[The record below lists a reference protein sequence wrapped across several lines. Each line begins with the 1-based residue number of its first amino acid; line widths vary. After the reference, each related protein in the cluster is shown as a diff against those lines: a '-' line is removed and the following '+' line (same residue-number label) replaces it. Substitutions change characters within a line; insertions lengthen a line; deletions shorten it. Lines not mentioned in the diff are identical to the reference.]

1 MESQNSS
8 DDLLENIAKLQKDY
22 YSKNQKN
29 MFFKKSQKNDCA
41 NMISSQMDIQLL
53 FQNTLFVLP
62 HKKII
67 FFDYTVFKTY
77 MFPELFESFLDYAF
91 QLTHGWIQDIDQYEL
106 YVNINTFSVS
116 ALERYRKLIELVFQR
131 YPPSSVETM
140 KMSKMRVFYTPH
152 MIEQIMQIMSP
163 FISHMRDRMVFYSKS
178 ESADILNQLQQGV

>member
-1 MESQNSS
+1 
-8 DDLLENIAKLQKDY
+8 
-22 YSKNQKN
+22 
-29 MFFKKSQKNDCA
+29 
-41 NMISSQMDIQLL
+41 
-53 FQNTLFVLP
+53 
-62 HKKII
+62 
-67 FFDYTVFKTY
+67 
-77 MFPELFESFLDYAF
+77 MFPEIFDSFLNYAF

>member
-22 YSKNQKN
+22 YTKNQKN

-41 NMISSQMDIQLL
+41 NVISSQIDLQLL

-62 HKKII
+62 HKPII

-77 MFPELFESFLDYAF
+77 MFPEIFEAFLEYAY
-91 QLTHGWIQDIDQYEL
+91 QSTHEWIQNMEQYEL
-106 YVNINTFSVS
+106 YVNISTFSVS

-131 YPPSSVETM
+131 YPPTSIETI
-140 KMSKMRVFYTPH
+140 KMSKMRVFYTPN

-178 ESADILNQLQQGV
+178 ESAEILEQLQQG